1 LEERLS
7 GWEPPTADTP
17 VSLSQDR
24 LAAFDGNWVDSR
36 RGTLVSILPG
46 EGGLRMGRTFL
57 APLSETRF
65 EAADGTVVEFGE
77 RSEAEGRPWATMNT
91 PGAEGV
97 TLTPVP
103 EFDPTAAQ
111 LTEYAGA
118 FRSDEAE
125 ATFSVAVEGGS
136 LVMKD
141 RWGQAEVLEPLYPDA
156 FGSRGTIWI
165 YRRNASG
172 RITELSLS
180 QSRVWDLRF
189 KKLE

>member
-1 LEERLS
+1 
-7 GWEPPTADTP
+7 
-17 VSLSQDR
+17 
-24 LAAFDGNWVDSR
+24 
-36 RGTLVSILPG
+36 
-46 EGGLRMGRTFL
+46 MGRTFL
-57 APLSETRF
+57 APLGEMGF
-65 EAADGTVVEFGE
+65 QAAGGTVVEFGE
-77 RSEAEGRPWATMNT
+77 PSGVEGRPWATMNT

-111 LTEYAGA
+111 LTEYTGA

-165 YRRNASG
+165 YRRDASG
-172 RITELSLS
+172 GITGLSLS

-189 KKLE
+189 EELD